1 MIKHHYTMHENFE
14 LEISAIRD
22 IEEEIIYSFNTN
34 RHYENDKCLLE
45 LRRHLIYDMALAHQ
59 EDIIEPLREFND
71 LQMEALKELYDRA
84 KRIYDEL
91 KAHNDYGDEI
101 DVTASSIWIEIIQNY
116 ILFRHYLS

>member
-1 MIKHHYTMHENFE
+1 MHENFE

-45 LRRHLIYDMALAHQ
+45 LRRHLINDMVLAHQ

-71 LQMEALKELYDRA
+71 LLMEALKELYDRA
-84 KRIYDEL
+84 KQICDDL